1 MKNNGQ
7 GKYMVFALRAAAD
20 MTGTILV
27 PAVVAAFAGKF
38 LDTRLGTGK
47 AFFIALLVGAALMTM
62 YMVVKKARQYGDLYK
77 KLVDEPRDGSVGR

>member
-27 PAVVAAFAGKF
+27 PAVAAAFAGRF
-38 LDTRLGTGK
+38 LDTHFGTGK
-47 AFFIALLVGAALMTM
+47 VFFIALLVAAALVTIMT
-62 YMVVKKARQYGDLYK
+62 VVKKSRYYGDLYK
-77 KLVDEPRDGSVGR
+77 KLVDEPRDGSARG